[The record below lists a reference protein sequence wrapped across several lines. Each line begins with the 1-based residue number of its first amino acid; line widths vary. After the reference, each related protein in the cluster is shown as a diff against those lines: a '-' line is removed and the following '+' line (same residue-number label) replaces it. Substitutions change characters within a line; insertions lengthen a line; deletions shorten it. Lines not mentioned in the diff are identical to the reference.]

1 MEVAVSREPASAEI
15 RAAQVQLLLKQGN
28 NNAALATA
36 RAFQAANPGAAA
48 DLLLAETLY
57 RTKQHDQAVAVL
69 NKSLAE
75 KPTNTVLLRLS
86 EYAFRAKD
94 AERATAML
102 SNWLEKNP
110 NDLSVRLA
118 YANVFMGKEDR
129 QRAVAQYETILKQN
143 PSNVIALNN
152 LGYMMQTS
160 DPKRALSLLVQAQK
174 LAPNSPD
181 IADSLGWVKLQQKDV
196 PGALDLLNKAHTLNP
211 KDGEITYHLARA
223 LDASGKR
230 DAARG
235 LLNALLASNV
245 QFKDRPAAVQLAA
258 GWR

>member
-1 MEVAVSREPASAEI
+1 
-15 RAAQVQLLLKQGN
+15 
-28 NNAALATA
+28 LATA

-129 QRAVAQYETILKQN
+129 QRAVA
-143 PSNVIALNN
+143 
-152 LGYMMQTS
+152 G
-160 DPKRALSLLVQAQK
+160 
-174 LAPNSPD
+174 
-181 IADSLGWVKLQQKDV
+181 G
-196 PGALDLLNKAHTLNP
+196 LDLDRLLSGLAHDDLGAARLQA
-211 KDGEITYHLARA
+211 GEIETL
-223 LDASGKR
+223 G
-230 DAARG
+230 
-235 LLNALLASNV
+235 
-245 QFKDRPAAVQLAA
+245 
-258 GWR
+258 

>member
-1 MEVAVSREPASAEI
+1 M
-15 RAAQVQLLLKQGN
+15 
-28 NNAALATA
+28 
-36 RAFQAANPGAAA
+36 
-48 DLLLAETLY
+48 
-57 RTKQHDQAVAVL
+57 
-69 NKSLAE
+69 
-75 KPTNTVLLRLS
+75 
-86 EYAFRAKD
+86 
-94 AERATAML
+94 
-102 SNWLEKNP
+102 SNWLTSHP
-110 NDLSVRLA
+110 ADGSVRLE
-118 YANVFMGKEDR
+118 YATLLMQQENNS
-129 QRAVAQYETILKQN
+129 QAIAQYQTILKQEPTN
-143 PSNVIALNN
+143 AVALNN
-152 LGYMMQTS
+152 LGWMLQDS